1 MLKCHWELFLEE
13 EWGKTTPV
21 VCEALRC
28 LCSVPAQLPEPEQ
41 DLSPAPVTFVNE
53 NMAKPEFG
61 QDKMLFLRVG
71 DKKKKNKI
79 KKSGLMEKGNQSRGE
94 KYIKRFKKQN
104 RIWKGQSTNAKS
116 HRRKGSCRG
125 RMRRAGREGT
135 GRGGKQL
142 LEWHRG
148 LES

>member
-1 MLKCHWELFLEE
+1 M
-13 EWGKTTPV
+13 

-71 DKKKKNKI
+71 DKKKNKNKEVWLNG
-79 KKSGLMEKGNQSRGE
+79 KGKSVQ
-94 KYIKRFKKQN
+94 
-104 RIWKGQSTNAKS
+104 
-116 HRRKGSCRG
+116 
-125 RMRRAGREGT
+125 
-135 GRGGKQL
+135 GGKIYKKV
-142 LEWHRG
+142 
-148 LES
+148 